1 MLALTS
7 TETSED
13 GRLTRQLLSCGC
25 RTISAWVAP
34 FEPFES
40 GRDMTDSTTSL
51 TSWTTRTRWQVRSAR
66 DQMRLRLP
74 QSNNRGFPR
83 PSHAASAH
91 QPPIQDTLLPQALT
105 QDLIWVRI
113 LICSCTKIPYKNNG
127 RNVKTSSRFEVLA
140 FCTSSPNPIP
150 LDPSTPKRRN
160 CFEQVS
166 PGV

>member
-1 MLALTS
+1 VLALTS

-25 RTISAWVAP
+25 STTSACVAP
-34 FEPFES
+34 FEPLES

-51 TSWTTRTRWQVRSAR
+51 TSRITRARWQVRSAR

-91 QPPIQDTLLPQALT
+91 HPPIQDTLLPQALT
-105 QDLIWVRI
+105 QDTTWVRI
-113 LICSCTKIPYKNNG
+113 LICNCTKNSYKDNG
-127 RNVKTSSRFEVLA
+127 RDIRTSSHIKVLCL
-140 FCTSSPNPIP
+140 FPLSPRSHPTQP
-150 LDPSTPKRRN
+150 LYTLAP
-160 CFEQVS
+160 
-166 PGV
+166 